1 MASLE
6 GEVIAG
12 WKLQEASKCA
22 PQLSIDKGILV
33 IDFVYRQY
41 IQMIMRNLNSV

>member
-6 GEVIAG
+6 GKVIAG
-12 WKLQEASKCA
+12 WKLQEAIKCT
-22 PQLSIDKGILV
+22 PQLSIYKGILV
-33 IDFVYRQY
+33 IDFMYRQY